1 MPPPLVTVTP
11 VVKKRVIKT
20 FELVG
25 RTAAMKTVNLVAR
38 VTGYLEKRN
47 FKEGEDIKKG
57 DLLFVIEQAPYKI
70 EVKSAEAK
78 VAESNA
84 ILANAESYLQRLKS
98 VRKGAV
104 SQSDLDKS
112 KSDLLKAQAGVMQAK
127 ASLEQ
132 AKLNLSYT
140 EIRSPIDGRIGRVS
154 IDEGNLVSSN
164 TGTLATILKMDP
176 IYVLFTVGEAAVLTE
191 FQHQVKQGKA
201 RTFIPKIQLS
211 NGTIYPFEGVEDFVS
226 HEVDKKTGTI
236 TIRAIFPNQS
246 KSIKPGKNELS
257 GKRHILMPGQ
267 FVKVLV
273 RRSDTSL
280 QRVVPQIAIQ
290 EDQKGKFVLVVD
302 ADKRVN
308 KRSIKVGD
316 KQGIDW
322 IIQQGVDVGELV
334 ITHGLQKVRP
344 GLMVQIGPS
353 SLKEKAQSK

>member
-1 MPPPLVTVTP
+1 M
-11 VVKKRVIKT
+11 
-20 FELVG
+20 
-25 RTAAMKTVNLVAR
+25 
-38 VTGYLEKRN
+38 
-47 FKEGEDIKKG
+47 
-57 DLLFVIEQAPYKI
+57 
-70 EVKSAEAK
+70 
-78 VAESNA
+78 
-84 ILANAESYLQRLKS
+84 
-98 VRKGAV
+98 
-104 SQSDLDKS
+104 
-112 KSDLLKAQAGVMQAK
+112 
-127 ASLEQ
+127 
-132 AKLNLSYT
+132 
-140 EIRSPIDGRIGRVS
+140 
-154 IDEGNLVSSN
+154 
-164 TGTLATILKMDP
+164 
-176 IYVLFTVGEAAVLTE
+176 LTE